1 VVTFDPPVASWSFH
15 QGQTLEE
22 LWKELVQGSS
32 ALVQDHINENFD
44 EEMQTKMR
52 VRILS
57 ILLYWK
63 SRGWVSFTSAPS
75 EIPFL
80 GSPETSTES

>member
-1 VVTFDPPVASWSFH
+1 MTFSPPVASWSFPDPEY
-15 QGQTLEE
+15 TLDV

-32 ALVQDHINENFD
+32 ALALENLEAPFD
-44 EEMQTKMR
+44 TEMQQKMR

-63 SRGWVSFTSAPS
+63 SQGRVVF
-75 EIPFL
+75 
-80 GSPETSTES
+80 ETP